1 MSQLTQLSEAPS
13 FDFKEY
19 RGLEDK
25 ILDLRIKA
33 VRQNL
38 GDRLVILGHHYQQ
51 DGVIAHADLRGD
63 SLQLSQ
69 LAGERDCDAIVFCGV
84 HFMAETADI
93 VSNTPTKVD
102 SRDGRRV
109 TVMLPDMAAGCSMA
123 DMAAINQVQ
132 DAWDDIGAVSYT
144 HLTLPTTPYV

>member
-1 MSQLTQLSEAPS
+1 MSQLTQLSDAPS

-25 ILDLRIKA
+25 VLNLRIKA
-33 VRQNL
+33 VKQNL

-93 VSNTPTKVD
+93 VSNTPAKVE
-102 SRDGRRV
+102 SRDGRH
-109 TVMLPDMAAGCSMA
+109 G
-123 DMAAINQVQ
+123 
-132 DAWDDIGAVSYT
+132 
-144 HLTLPTTPYV
+144 LTTQTYLKRFSDLDESKNN

>member
-1 MSQLTQLSEAPS
+1 MNQLTQLSDAPS

-25 ILDLRIKA
+25 VLNLRIKA
-33 VRQNL
+33 VKQNM

-93 VSNTPTKVD
+93 VSNTPKFHWR
-102 SRDGRRV
+102 SS
-109 TVMLPDMAAGCSMA
+109 L
-123 DMAAINQVQ
+123 
-132 DAWDDIGAVSYT
+132 
-144 HLTLPTTPYV
+144 